1 MNNTTNISDLPI
13 GNGEPN
19 LQNTLAPTQMNSE
32 NYKPI
37 NIHPNPYGIS
47 EQNPIIQNPQQSYQ
61 HEEPKEIQLPE
72 NYRDMV
78 MQQSMGNDLPSRDI
92 PIDNSQ
98 YMNDEEIQQNFV
110 PRKEKHVDF
119 LLDYE
124 HELEKQTKKDQEHH
138 RKKMLETIYDEIQ
151 LALFVSLLFF
161 IFQTSLFRKLLWN
174 KFMFLPII
182 NNEGNLNLYG
192 IMFKSFLFGSFFYVS
207 QKFATFLTEL

>member
-19 LQNTLAPTQMNSE
+19 IQNTLTPKQMNSE

-92 PIDNSQ
+92 PMDNSQ

-110 PRKEKHVDF
+110 PKKEKHVDF

-138 RKKMLETIYDEIQ
+138 RKKMLETIYDKSNW
-151 LALFVSLLFF
+151 LYLYHYYFSYFKHHCFVNSYGTNLCFYLLS
-161 IFQTSLFRKLLWN
+161 IMK
-174 KFMFLPII
+174 
-182 NNEGNLNLYG
+182 G
-192 IMFKSFLFGSFFYVS
+192 I
-207 QKFATFLTEL
+207 

>member
-1 MNNTTNISDLPI
+1 MSNTTNIADLPI
-13 GNGEPN
+13 GNGEPQI
-19 LQNTLAPTQMNSE
+19 QNTLMPKQMDTD

-47 EQNPIIQNPQQSYQ
+47 DQNPIIQNPQQSYK
-61 HEEPKEIQLPE
+61 HEEPQELQLPE
-72 NYRDMV
+72 NYREMV
-78 MQQSMGNDLPSRDI
+78 VQQSMGNSLPSRDV
-92 PIDNSQ
+92 PIDNSG

-110 PRKEKHVDF
+110 PKKEKHVDF

-124 HELEKQTKKDQEHH
+124 QELEKQTKKDQEKH

-151 LALFVSLLFF
+151 LALYVSLLFF
-161 IFQTSLFRKLLWN
+161 IFQTSLFRKMLWN

-192 IMFKSFLFGSFFYVS
+192 IMFKSFLFGLFFYTS
-207 QKFATFLTEL
+207 QKLAVFLTEI